1 MKKNKTD
8 ILSAD
13 ELKKMYE
20 ENDFGSYP
28 PEKIFNDSK
37 YNFNTMKS
45 APFFGEET
53 LGIYP
58 KIWEKLGE
66 MSYTPALY
74 ELGLLYYNG
83 EWWFEK
89 DLKKSVKY
97 HTKAAEL
104 GNADAMFELYVLYS
118 TGTGVKKDNK
128 VAIEWCQKAAEKGQ
142 PRACSNMAGFYATG
156 NGVPKDMD
164 LSVEWYDRASKAGN
178 GKASATL
185 GVMYK
190 MGAEI
195 PKDNKKAEKYFKI
208 AEEQLFDVQEFLDMF
223 GLER

>member
-1 MKKNKTD
+1 MKKTD

-13 ELKKMYE
+13 ELKKMHD
-20 ENDFGSYP
+20 ENNFSSYP

-37 YNFNTMKS
+37 YDMNALKS

-58 KIWEKLGE
+58 KIWEKLGD
-66 MSYTPALY
+66 MGYTPALY

-83 EWWFEK
+83 EWWLKK
-89 DLKKSVKY
+89 DLKKALLY

-104 GNADAMFELYVLYS
+104 GNADAMFELYALYS

-128 VAIEWCQKAAEKGQ
+128 VAMDWCKKAADLNQG
-142 PRACSNMAGFYATG
+142 RACFNMGGFYAVG
-156 NGVPKDMD
+156 NGVPKDLD
-164 LSVEWYDRASKAGN
+164 LSVKWYDRASKAGN

-190 MGAEI
+190 MGEEI
-195 PKDNKKAEKYFKI
+195 PKDDAKAEEYFKT
-208 AEEQLFDVQEFLDMF
+208 AEEQLFDLKGFLKMF
-223 GLER
+223 GVKRH

>member
-20 ENDFGSYP
+20 ENNFGSYSL
-28 PEKIFNDSK
+28 EKIFNDSK
-37 YNFNTMKS
+37 YDFNALKS

-58 KIWEKLGE
+58 KIWERLGK
-66 MSYTPALY
+66 MGYAPALY

-83 EWWFEK
+83 EWWFK
-89 DLKKSVKY
+89 QNIKKSVQY

-104 GNADAMFELYVLYS
+104 GNTDAMFELCTFYS
-118 TGTGVKKDNK
+118 TGNGVKKDNK
-128 VAIEWCQKAAEKGQ
+128 VAIGWCKKAAEKNQ
-142 PRACSNMAGFYATG
+142 PRACFNMGGFYATG
-156 NGVPKDMD
+156 NGVPQDLD
-164 LSVEWYDRASKAGN
+164 LSVKWYERASEAGN

-190 MGAEI
+190 MGMEI
-195 PKDNKKAEKYFKI
+195 PKDEKKAEKYFKT
-208 AEEQLFDVQEFLDMF
+208 AEEQLFDVEEFLSMF
-223 GLER
+223 GIER